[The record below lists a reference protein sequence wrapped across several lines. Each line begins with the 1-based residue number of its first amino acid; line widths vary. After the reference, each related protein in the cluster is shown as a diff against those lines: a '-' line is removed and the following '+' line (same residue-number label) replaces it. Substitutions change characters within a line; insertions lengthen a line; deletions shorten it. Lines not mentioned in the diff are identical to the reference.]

1 MSRERRLAENE
12 LLFRTLNERLKEVAE
27 RTGTL
32 VAEGA
37 AFVCEC
43 AETGCRARLRLTLE
57 EYEEARSD
65 PRMFLVVPGHELAEV
80 ETVVA
85 DHGAYLLVRKTG
97 AAGEVALDDA
107 DD

>member
-12 LLFRTLNERLKEVAE
+12 LLFRTLNERLRDVAE

-32 VAEGA
+32 VADGA

-43 AETGCRARLRLTLE
+43 AETGCRDRLRLTLE
-57 EYEEARSD
+57 EYEEARAD
-65 PRMFLVVPGHELAEV
+65 PRVFLVVPGHELAEV

-85 DHGAYLLVRKTG
+85 DRGAYLLVRKSG
-97 AAGEVALDDA
+97 EAGEVAREDA
-107 DD
+107 D